1 MDYDILRCGAVADGT
16 TNCAAAIQQAVDA
29 AAAAGG
35 GRVVVPAGRFLS
47 GSVLLKDNV
56 ELHLESGAVLI
67 SSLNPDDI
75 VPFPQGGDGTDP
87 DDTADGWEGGFFLGA
102 SHAKNVTI
110 SGMGTIYGQGD
121 KVFLD
126 KDADNGFHECPK
138 SCAVFRPRMMLFEA
152 VENFTVRDVTLQD
165 AAFWTLH
172 MAGCRH
178 VRIQNIRI
186 LNDDRGANND
196 GIDPDCC
203 RDVVI
208 SNCLVR
214 TGDDAIVVK
223 STGPMSRR
231 YGASENVVITG
242 CVLHSRDS
250 ALKIGT
256 ETHGVIRNVT
266 LSDCVIDDCSRAVG
280 VWVRDGGTVEDIH
293 VHHLTG
299 CTRRYADA
307 YALPGAPG
315 WWGKGEPLFVSA
327 TPRKGKTGSAGV
339 IRRVSFDHL
348 YLTSESCAFAAG
360 EPDSEIRDL
369 RISEMHLILQH
380 RGTQPGGLFD
390 EQPSA
395 RHIYPHAIPALY
407 ARCVDGLTVT
417 DSTVRFV
424 GENEAWDG
432 RVTELENCRRAKT
445 ELEKLV

>member
-1 MDYDILRCGAVADGT
+1 MMQEYWITEYGAVADGV
-16 TNCAAAIQQAVDA
+16 TNCAAAIQAAVDA
-29 AAAAGG
+29 AAQAGG
-35 GRVVVPAGRFLS
+35 GRVMVPAGRFLS
-47 GSVLLKDNV
+47 GSVMLRSHV
-56 ELHLESGAVLI
+56 ELHLCSGAVLQ
-67 SSLNPDDI
+67 SSLRPEDIRPFRHADADD
-75 VPFPQGGDGTDP
+75 
-87 DDTADGWEGGFFLGA
+87 AMDGWNGGFFLGA
-102 SHAKNVTI
+102 CGGQDITI
-110 SGMGTIYGQGD
+110 SGSGVIDGQGRR
-121 KVFLD
+121 VFFD
-126 KDADNGFHECPK
+126 RNEDNGFGECPK
-138 SCAVFRPRMMLFEA
+138 AAAAFRPRMILLEDI
-152 VENFTVRDVTLQD
+152 TDLTIRDVTLRD

-172 MAGCRH
+172 MAGCRR
-178 VRIQNIRI
+178 VRIRDIRI

-203 RDVVI
+203 QDVII
-208 SNCLVR
+208 SGCLIH

-223 STGPMSRR
+223 ATGPMTRR
-231 YGASENVVITG
+231 YGPCCNVTITN

-256 ETHGVIRNVT
+256 ETCGDIRNIT
-266 LSDCVIDDCSRAVG
+266 FGDCLVKDCSRAVG
-280 VWVRDGGTVEDIH
+280 IWVRDGGTVEDIH

-299 CTRRYADA
+299 CTRRYADS
-307 YALPGAPG
+307 YQLPGAPG
-315 WWGKGEPLFVSA
+315 WWGKGEPVFVSA
-327 TPRKGKTGSAGV
+327 TPRKGKTGPAGV

-360 EPDSEIRDL
+360 EPDSEIQDL

-407 ARCVDGLTVT
+407 ARCVDGLTVK

-432 RVTELENCRRAKT
+432 SVAVLEHCRRAKLD
-445 ELEKLV
+445 LEKLV